1 MAERDLQTYRKKR
14 DFSRTAEP
22 RGGKVARIGNLFMI
36 HMHDATRLH
45 YDLRLQ
51 VGDTLKSWAVPKGPS
66 LDPSERRLA
75 VEVEDHPLEYG
86 SFEGVIPEGE
96 YGGGPTLIWDRGA
109 WAPMADVEAGLKSGT
124 LKFRLAGEKLEGG
137 WALTRLKRRPG
148 GGEKNWVLIK
158 EGDDAATTDFDIL
171 EERPESVASGKRIE
185 ELSAPGAKVWR
196 SNKPASRKTKPRPD
210 APAEPAAITP
220 AKPLDL
226 KPGALKGARKAPL
239 PRSFK

>member
-66 LDPSERRLA
+66 LDPAERRLA
-75 VEVEDHPLEYG
+75 VEGEDHPLEYG

-109 WAPMADVEAGLKSGT
+109 WAPMGDVEAGLKSGK
-124 LKFRLAGEKLEGG
+124 LKFRLAGEKLKGG
-137 WALTRLKRRPG
+137 WTLARLKRRPG
-148 GGEKNWVLIK
+148 DAKNNWLLIK
-158 EGDDAATTDFDIL
+158 EKDDAATTDFDIL
-171 EERPESVASGKRIE
+171 DTRPESVVSGKRIE
-185 ELSAPGAKVWR
+185 ELRAPGAKVWH
-196 SNKPASRKTKPRPD
+196 SNKPAYRKAKPKESL
-210 APAEPAAITP
+210 EPVP
-220 AKPLDL
+220 AK
-226 KPGALKGARKAPL
+226 
-239 PRSFK
+239 